1 MIEVAETGNP
11 QRDNGVVRAEE
22 AAMWGLYLGIWH
34 GGIMRIRRALVVP
47 AILAFS
53 VAGSILGASAAA
65 PLAAAHVS
73 TAHVVAA
80 NDGSNIIYWA

>member
-1 MIEVAETGNP
+1 
-11 QRDNGVVRAEE
+11 
-22 AAMWGLYLGIWH
+22 MWGLYLGICH

-53 VAGSILGASAAA
+53 VAGSILASSAAV

-73 TAHVVAA
+73 TTHVVAA
-80 NDGSNIIYWA
+80 NDGPDIIYWA